1 MTRIPITKDGLS
13 LLRKQAKAAVKA
25 GNSPLS
31 QYSGLVFVLDGKEI
45 PFTDILRD
53 AGGAAQ
59 SGGKNVHDELR
70 QYLRDEAPW
79 LAQQRRAIVD
89 APLGREPID
98 DDPDR
103 RGPPGSR
110 ANQFYDLHNRPHIMH
125 RAREHH
131 DALGDVEGALD
142 GSQLQQQLQGGRGPI
157 GGQTRFI
164 LAKNV
169 APKKR

>member
-31 QYSGLVFVLDGKEI
+31 QYSGLVFVLSGKEI

-125 RAREHH
+125 RAREAHH
-131 DALGDVEGALD
+131 ARGEDGFE
-142 GSQLQQQLQGGRGPI
+142 GSQVQQMLQGGRRRGPI

-164 LAKNV
+164 LSKNI

>member
-1 MTRIPITKDGLS
+1 MTRIPVTKDGLA

-45 PFTDILRD
+45 PFTDVLAD

-59 SGGKNVHDELR
+59 SGAGHGGK
-70 QYLRDEAPW
+70 QCGCGAP
-79 LAQQRRAIVD
+79 Q
-89 APLGREPID
+89 
-98 DDPDR
+98 
-103 RGPPGSR
+103 S
-110 ANQFYDLHNRPHIMH
+110 
-125 RAREHH
+125 
-131 DALGDVEGALD
+131 
-142 GSQLQQQLQGGRGPI
+142 GGQRGPI

-164 LAKNV
+164 LSKNV